1 MQEEV
6 VIDSWVFPI
15 NRCLSE
21 RGRDLSMAVSL
32 PVCRSTLSMKGPKC
46 SSSDT
51 PSLPLQRHLQNLL
64 FYRKGLRV
72 CKKPLP
78 FAACAQKAAI
88 LREQIWSAHES
99 DVVGLRGF
107 RIEFAYQDGPYGLKL
122 RGQLG
127 VDLD

>member
-46 SSSDT
+46 SSGDT
-51 PSLPLQRHLQNLL
+51 PS
-64 FYRKGLRV
+64 
-72 CKKPLP
+72 
-78 FAACAQKAAI
+78 
-88 LREQIWSAHES
+88 
-99 DVVGLRGF
+99 LRGF
-107 RIEFAYQDGPYGLKL
+107 RIEFAYQGGPYSLKL